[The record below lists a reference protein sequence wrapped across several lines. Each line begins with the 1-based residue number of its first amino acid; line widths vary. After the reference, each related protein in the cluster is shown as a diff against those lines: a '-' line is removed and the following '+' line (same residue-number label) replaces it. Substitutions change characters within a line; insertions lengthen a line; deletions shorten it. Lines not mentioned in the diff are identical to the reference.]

1 MPARF
6 VNKREIT
13 SLDQLTPA
21 ECEQLQL
28 AGKAYDGEDRP
39 VADRLAGDGTEEVE
53 GSFQGACDHWEIVD
67 KDQRLYD
74 AWMLMNDSGSIFR
87 AGSTEE
93 VAGIVQCGLECADKA
108 IRLEIGVAM
117 VEAELLPPGDSDYK
131 EFAAELAKR
140 GS

>member
-13 SLDQLTPA
+13 SLDQLTPV

-39 VADRLAGDGTEEVE
+39 VADRLAGDGSEEVE
-53 GSFQGACDHWEIVD
+53 GSFQGSCDLWEIVD
-67 KDQRLYD
+67 GDQPLYD
-74 AWMLMNDSGSIFR
+74 AWLLMSDSGSIFR
-87 AGSTEE
+87 ARTTEE
-93 VAGIVQCGLECADKA
+93 VAGIVQCGLECDDPE
-108 IRLEIGVAM
+108 IRREIGVAM
-117 VEAELLPPGDSDYK
+117 VEAELLPAGDTAYK

-140 GS
+140 DS

>member
-13 SLDQLTPA
+13 SLDQLTPV

-53 GSFQGACDHWEIVD
+53 GSFQGSCEFWEVVD
-67 KDQRLYD
+67 GDQRLYD
-74 AWMLMNDSGSIFR
+74 AWMLMGDSGSIFR
-87 AGSTEE
+87 ARTTEE
-93 VAGIVQCGLECADKA
+93 VAGIIQCGLECEDPA
-108 IRLEIGVAM
+108 IRLELGAAM
-117 VEAELLPPGDSDYK
+117 VEAKLLPPGDSAYK
-131 EFAAELAKR
+131 ELAAELAKQ
-140 GS
+140 GG